1 MPGICADPMAQH
13 LAGDEDL
20 HCPIFHGLG
29 FLPKRIARPFTF
41 YSRVI
46 RWPFRKKKQTHTKK
60 QKNPTNRKPTQQFTF
75 HQKKNILKV

>member
-1 MPGICADPMAQH
+1 MPGIYADPMAQH

-46 RWPFRKKKQTHTKK
+46 GWPFRKKKQTHTKK
-60 QKNPTNRKPTQQFTF
+60 KKTPPTENLLSNLLSTKRKIF
-75 HQKKNILKV
+75 

>member
-46 RWPFRKKKQTHTKK
+46 GWPFRKKTKPIPRNK
-60 QKNPTNRKPTQQFTF
+60 KTPPTENLLSNLLSTKRKIF
-75 HQKKNILKV
+75 